1 MVKGIPRDEHFD
13 WTERAIKKLRDLW
26 ALGLSTAEIGRQ
38 MGITKNAV
46 IGTKNRLRLP
56 GRASPIKPKDG
67 TVPIRRRGP
76 TLPPLTALEAM
87 AAPTVRAD
95 RGVDLVEHTERR
107 PPVVTPLPPPPPR
120 VVFQPRK
127 ATACCWPFG
136 DPKAADFR
144 FCDATAIPGR
154 AYCAEHH
161 AIAYLPARS
170 MAEKSEAKIAAE
182 RAFAARGSTVR
193 SQTALH
199 ITLSEGAE

>member
-13 WTERAIKKLRDLW
+13 WTERAIKRLRDLW
-26 ALGLSTAEIGRQ
+26 ALGLSTAEIGRH
-38 MGITKNAV
+38 MGISKNAV
-46 IGTKNRLRLP
+46 IGKKNRLKLP
-56 GRASPIKPKDG
+56 GRASPIKPREG
-67 TVPIRRRGP
+67 AVPIRRRGP
-76 TLPPLTALEAM
+76 TLPALESVAAPVVVAVEPVTALVVVEEA
-87 AAPTVRAD
+87 
-95 RGVDLVEHTERR
+95 
-107 PPVVTPLPPPPPR
+107 PPLPLPPR
-120 VVFQPRK
+120 VMFQPRK

-154 AYCAEHH
+154 SYCAEHH

-182 RAFAARGSTVR
+182 RAYVARGSTVR

-199 ITLSEGAE
+199 IVLSEGAE

>member
-46 IGTKNRLRLP
+46 IGKKNRLRLP

-76 TLPPLTALEAM
+76 TLPALESVVA
-87 AAPTVRAD
+87 
-95 RGVDLVEHTERR
+95 
-107 PPVVTPLPPPPPR
+107 PVVVPVAALVAVEEAPPPPPR
-120 VVFQPRK
+120 VLFQPRK

-154 AYCAEHH
+154 SYCAEHH

-170 MAEKSEAKIAAE
+170 LAEKSEAKIAAE